1 MSIAPSRQGDAKV
14 TVGDPKKGEVSP
26 EEFLNRE
33 LSWLEFNRRVL
44 YEAIDE
50 RTPLLE
56 RAKFLAIF
64 TSNLDEFF
72 QKRVGGLKRQMAAGV
87 VRRTPDGRTPAEQ
100 LVEIRQMVLPMLH
113 EQANV
118 FKCTIRP
125 EMARHGIKLLAWN
138 DLTKTDRQA
147 AEVYFRD
154 NIFPVLTPLA
164 VDPGH
169 PFPFISNLSTSLGVT
184 VCYPNSDEKLFA
196 RIKVP
201 SMLPQWVRLDADDDN
216 GEFRFVSL
224 IDLIANNLDDLF
236 PEMRVLDVMPFRITR
251 NADLERDEEDAED
264 LLEMIEQELRQR
276 RFAKIVRLEHGPN
289 PDPWIRRFLMQEL
302 ELTESDVYE
311 LPGELDFT
319 DLFQVAELNLPDLK
333 FEPWHPVVPPVL
345 ADEETDVF
353 SVIRSG
359 DIMVHHP
366 YESFAASVQRFI
378 ETAAADPKVLAI
390 KMTLY
395 RTGDDSPFIHTLM
408 RAAERGKQVVCLV
421 ELKARFDEE
430 RNVQIAQEL
439 EGAGVHVVYGLVGY
453 KTHTKTAMVVRQESD
468 GLRCYAH
475 IGTGNYHAGTAKLYT
490 DLGILT
496 CKPGLCEDVAQVFNY
511 LTGRSLQRD
520 YKKLLIAPVN
530 MKQRFY
536 EMIEREIDHARV
548 GKPAHILTKMNSLE
562 HRGICRMLYRASS
575 EGVKVDLIVRG
586 FCSLRPQIEGLSDN
600 IRVISI
606 IGRFLEHHRIFYFRN
621 AAEDPVDGAF
631 YIGSADWMYRNLLA
645 RVEAITPIEDRP
657 LRERIWEMLQIMWND
672 QRQAWDMD
680 GEGHY
685 SQRHPRDDSDD
696 LADIGTHRAM
706 MKLTRQRVVPAVQPS
721 GPSRRE
727 EDDLQE

>member
-1 MSIAPSRQGDAKV
+1 MSIAPSQHGDAQV
-14 TVGDPKKGEVSP
+14 PVGDPKRGEVSP
-26 EEFLNRE
+26 QEFLNRE
-33 LSWLEFNRRVL
+33 LTWLEFNRRVL
-44 YEAIDE
+44 HEAIDE

-64 TSNLDEFF
+64 TSNLDEFY

-87 VRRTPDGRTPAEQ
+87 VSRTPDGRTPAEQ
-100 LVEIRQMVLPMLH
+100 LVAIRQTVLPMLA
-113 EQANV
+113 EQAGV
-118 FKCTIRP
+118 FTRVIRP
-125 EMARHGIKLLAWN
+125 QLHKHGIKLLGWS
-138 DLTKTDRQA
+138 DLTRKDRA
-147 AEVYFRD
+147 ASDEYFRN

-184 VCYPNSDEKLFA
+184 VSYPNSDEKLFA

-201 SMLPQWVRLDADDDN
+201 SVLPQWVRLDNDDDD

-236 PEMRVLDVMPFRITR
+236 PEMRVQNVMPFRITR

-276 RFAKIVRLEHGPN
+276 RFARIVRLEHGPD
-289 PDPWIRRFLMQEL
+289 PDPWIRSFLMREL

-319 DLFQVAELNLPDLK
+319 DLFQIGHLNLPELK
-333 FEPWHPVVPPVL
+333 FEAWTPVVPPPL
-345 ADEETDVF
+345 DDDETDIF

-359 DIMVHHP
+359 DVLVHHP
-366 YESFAASVQRFI
+366 YESFAASVQRFV

-395 RTGDDSPFIHTLM
+395 RTGDESPFIHTLM

-453 KTHTKTAMVVRQESD
+453 KTHTKTALIVRQESD

-490 DLGILT
+490 DLGLLT
-496 CKPGLCEDVAQVFNY
+496 CKPDLCGDVAEVFNY
-511 LTGRSLQRD
+511 LTGRSLRRE
-520 YKKLLIAPVN
+520 YNKMLIAPVN

-536 EMIEREIDHARV
+536 EMIEREIAHARA
-548 GKPAHILTKMNSLE
+548 GRPAHIVAKMNSLE
-562 HRGICRMLYRASS
+562 HRGICRLLYRASS
-575 EGVKVDLIVRG
+575 EGVKIDLIVRG
-586 FCSLRPQIEGLSDN
+586 FCSLRPQVAGLSEN

-621 AAEDPVDGAF
+621 AAEDPVDGEF
-631 YIGSADWMYRNLLA
+631 YMGSADWMYRNLLA
-645 RVEAITPIEDRP
+645 RVEAIAPLEDRP
-657 LRERIWEMLQIMWND
+657 LRERVWEMLQIMWHD
-672 QRQAWDMD
+672 RRQAWEMD
-680 GEGHY
+680 GDGNY
-685 SQRHPRDDSDD
+685 TQRQPQPDSDD
-696 LADIGTHRAM
+696 PADIGTHAAM
-706 MKLTRQRVVPAVQPS
+706 IRLTRQRVDAAGQ
-721 GPSRRE
+721 RRAAAQTNAP
-727 EDDLQE
+727 DSD

>member
-1 MSIAPSRQGDAKV
+1 MSIAQSQRGNAKV
-14 TVGDPKKGEVSP
+14 PVGDPKRGEVSP

-33 LSWLEFNRRVL
+33 LTWLEFNRRVL
-44 YEAIDE
+44 HQAIDE

-56 RAKFLAIF
+56 RVKFLAIF
-64 TSNLDEFF
+64 TSNLDEFY

-87 VRRTPDGRTPAEQ
+87 VSRTPDGRTPAEQ
-100 LVEIRQMVLPMLH
+100 LVAIRQTVLPMLQQ
-113 EQANV
+113 QADV
-118 FKCTIRP
+118 FSKTIRP
-125 EMARHGIKLLAWN
+125 ELGNNGIKLLRWG
-138 DLTKTDRQA
+138 DLTKADREA
-147 AEVYFRD
+147 ADKYFRE

-184 VCYPNSDEKLFA
+184 VSYPNSDDKLFA

-201 SMLPQWVRLDADDDN
+201 SVLPQWVRLDQDDED
-216 GEFRFVSL
+216 GEFRYVSL
-224 IDLIANNLDDLF
+224 IELIANNLDDLF

-302 ELTESDVYE
+302 ELSESDVYE

-319 DLFQVAELNLPDLK
+319 DLFQVAELNLPQLK
-333 FEPWHPVVPPVL
+333 YEPWTPVVPPAL
-345 ADEETDVF
+345 ADEETDIF
-353 SVIRSG
+353 NVIRTG

-395 RTGDDSPFIHTLM
+395 RTGNDSPFIHTLM

-453 KTHTKTAMVVRQESD
+453 KTHTKTALVVRQESD
-468 GLRCYAH
+468 GLRCYSH

-490 DLGILT
+490 DLGLLT
-496 CKPGLCEDVAQVFNY
+496 CKPDLCDDVAQVFNY
-511 LTGRSLQRD
+511 LTGRSRRRE
-520 YKKLLIAPVN
+520 YKKMLIAPVN

-536 EMIEREIDHARV
+536 DMIEREIGHARA
-548 GKPAHILTKMNSLE
+548 GRPAHIRAKMNSLE

-575 EGVKVDLIVRG
+575 EGVQIDLIVRG
-586 FCSLRPQIEGLSDN
+586 FCSLRPQVEGLSDN

-606 IGRFLEHHRIFYFRN
+606 LGRFLEHHRIFYFRN
-621 AAEDPVDGAF
+621 GADDPADGEF
-631 YIGSADWMYRNLLA
+631 YMGSADWMYRNLLA
-645 RVEAITPIEDRP
+645 RVEAIVPVEDRP
-657 LRERIWEMLQIMWND
+657 LRERLWEMLQIMWND
-672 QRQAWDMD
+672 QRQAWAMD
-680 GEGHY
+680 GDGNY
-685 SQRHPRDDSDD
+685 TQRQPRPDSND
-696 LADIGTHRAM
+696 LADIGTQRAL
-706 MKLTRQRVVPAVQPS
+706 MKLTLERSAAASAQRSAANT
-721 GPSRRE
+721 
-727 EDDLQE
+727 EDVDPG